1 MTTSVSPYAFTAET
15 FKRVQPEEYYRKI
28 LEQDVRPDGRA
39 FDACRTTIVNAG
51 CIGTA
56 EGSAVVRIGDTTVV
70 CGIKAEVAEPTLDQ
84 PQQGY
89 FVPNVELGPL
99 CSARFRPGPPG
110 DLAQLVSERLRSL
123 LYVGSSKVV
132 VLEDL
137 CIEPEQ
143 AVWVIYAD
151 LTCLNYDGN
160 ILDACVLALS
170 AALKDTRIP
179 RASLDVDEGIVRAD
193 EQATQPLT
201 LRPFIFA
208 ATYGIYEGRL
218 LLADPNASEEPL
230 MASQVTVCLME
241 DGQLAALW
249 KSGGGLCSM
258 EQVQQCIAQ
267 ARKRYTEL
275 ASLVSSSSSN

>member
-28 LEQDVRPDGRA
+28 LEQNVRPDGRS
-39 FDACRTTIVNAG
+39 FEGFRTTIVNAG

-70 CGIKAEVAEPTLDQ
+70 CGIKAEVAEPTLDH
-84 PQQGY
+84 PNQGY

-99 CSARFRPGPPG
+99 CSSRFRPGPPG
-110 DLAQLVSERLRSL
+110 DLAQLISERLHSL
-123 LYVGSSKVV
+123 LSKVV

-160 ILDACVLALS
+160 IFDACVLALS
-170 AALKDTRIP
+170 AALKNTRIP
-179 RASLDVDEGIVRAD
+179 SASLDADEGIVRAD
-193 EQATQPLT
+193 EQITQPLT
-201 LRPFIFA
+201 LNPFIFA
-208 ATYGIYEGRL
+208 ATFGIYEGRL

-230 MASQVTVCLME
+230 VASHVTVCLMK

-249 KSGGGLCSM
+249 KNGGGYCSL
-258 EQVQQCIAQ
+258 EQIQQCIAQ
-267 ARKRYTEL
+267 AKSRYTEL
-275 ASLVSSSSSN
+275 SSLVANN